1 MLSRSLGTDNDA
13 GVNSPALPGLFAPRS
28 VAVYGASLD
37 TAKLGHTLLA
47 NLRTGGGVDD
57 ITVVHPS
64 ATQIQGLNAQPS
76 LDHRVDL
83 AVVSVPSTAVHSA
96 VRDATEAGAGTVIVL
111 SSGFGE
117 TDDAGRAAEAELV
130 AMARANGARL
140 VGPNCMGVLSHMGDG
155 RWLNGT
161 YFWNLPLT
169 PGGVSMVSQS
179 GAFGG
184 MFFSHVRQ
192 RGLGVAQ
199 FLSVGN
205 AADVAVVDAL
215 QSMGA
220 DPHTKVIGVFAEGIR
235 DGRRFIDVAREITAR
250 IPIVVLKAGKSAA
263 GRAAAASHTGSLAG
277 EHAVV
282 RAALRRAGVIEAR
295 ESDEFFDVLAALAG
309 ASTPP
314 NPATCKPGARLA
326 IVTIS
331 GGPSVLA
338 ADAAE
343 VAGWSLP
350 TPSDATVDIIRAH
363 APSFAAVGN
372 PIDLTPQCPPSGFG
386 PAIEAVFADPNFDAV
401 LVIDCGLDRP
411 ELADGVV
418 RGTQATGKPTAAFVL
433 DVPVITQKFTDAGIA
448 MLGSPERAA
457 RSLAALA
464 GVR

>member
-1 MLSRSLGTDNDA
+1 
-13 GVNSPALPGLFAPRS
+13 
-28 VAVYGASLD
+28 VAVYGASID

-47 NLRTGGGVDD
+47 NLIAGGGVDD
-57 ITVVHPS
+57 IAVVHPS
-64 ATQIQGLNAQPS
+64 AHSIQGRAAGPS
-76 LDHRVDL
+76 LDRPVDL
-83 AVVSVPSTAVHSA
+83 AVVSVPSAVVSTA

-117 TDDAGRAAEAELV
+117 TDEAGRVAEAELV

-140 VGPNCMGVLSHMGDG
+140 VGPNCMGVLSHIGGG

-161 YFWNLPLT
+161 YFWDLPLQ

-192 RGLGVAQ
+192 RGLGVHQ

-205 AADVAVVDAL
+205 AADVGVVDAL
-215 QSMGA
+215 HAMGS
-220 DPHTKVIGVFAEGIR
+220 DPATTVIGVFAEGIR
-235 DGRRFIDVAREITAR
+235 DGRRFVDVARSITER
-250 IPIVVLKAGKSAA
+250 IPIVMLKAGKGNA
-263 GRAAAASHTGSLAG
+263 GRRAAASHTGSMAG
-277 EHAVV
+277 DHSVV
-282 RAALRRAGVIEAR
+282 QAALRRAGVIEAS

-309 ASTPP
+309 PTRSPASQQ
-314 NPATCKPGARLA
+314 PGAASAGNRLA

-343 VAGWSLP
+343 RAGWTLP
-350 TPSDATVDIIRAH
+350 APMTHTVDIIGSH

-372 PIDLTPQCPPSGFG
+372 PIDLTPQCPSSGFI
-386 PAIEAVFADPNFDAV
+386 PAIEAVFADPTFDAV
-401 LVIDCGLDRP
+401 LVIDCGLDRI

-418 RGTQATGKPTAAFVL
+418 RGAAATGKPTAAFVL
-433 DVPVITQKFTDAGIA
+433 DVPNVAAAFTAAGIA

-457 RSLAALA
+457 RSLAAMA